1 MRASAFA
8 ALEAAFQCRPGEI
21 AMSSVAATT
30 GAFSQCS
37 CARNLATP
45 NFVGES
51 THTSPMVMTCSKP

>member
-30 GAFSQCS
+30 GAFFQCS

-45 NFVGES
+45 NFVG
-51 THTSPMVMTCSKP
+51 